1 MGNVSG
7 LFDPEMASRP
17 ILYKC
22 PNYQNCLTGY
32 RGEAVEVYPEMAAVC
47 PECSSALHHVL
58 KPRPAYVAHL
68 TNALII
74 AILAG
79 IAWLAWPK
87 VVKFLG
93 KPETP
98 APGAPRAK

>member
-1 MGNVSG
+1 
-7 LFDPEMASRP
+7 MASRP

-32 RGEAVEVYPEMAAVC
+32 RGEVVEIYPEMAAVC
-47 PECSSALHHVL
+47 PECGSALHRVP
-58 KPRPAYVAHL
+58 KPTPAYVAHL

-79 IAWLAWPK
+79 LAWLAWPK
-87 VVKFLG
+87 VAKFLS
-93 KPETP
+93 KPETTAP
-98 APGAPRAK
+98 ASPRTK

>member
-1 MGNVSG
+1 
-7 LFDPEMASRP
+7 MASRP

-32 RGEAVEVYPEMAAVC
+32 RGETVEVYPEMAAVC
-47 PECSSALHHVL
+47 PECDSALHRVP
-58 KPRPAYVAHL
+58 KPTPAYVAHL

-87 VVKFLG
+87 VAKFFAR
-93 KPETP
+93 PE
-98 APGAPRAK
+98 APTLNSPKAK